1 MRSLTLAALGAS
13 MVVASATVAFA
24 DCAKDD
30 PTGSKVL
37 AARQQASSTCPCA
50 GTSHGAYVKCVVGV
64 AKTLSSG
71 ANPSLPK
78 SCKGAV
84 KKCAAHST
92 CGKPGTV
99 TCCPTSGKGMACKI
113 KKDAAHC
120 TKHGTVGTCT
130 SCCDA
135 CAAPG
140 SGPSCG
146 TITTT
151 TITSST
157 STTAA
162 ACSSTPT
169 GTVVKGSLTA
179 TVGRF
184 NYNMMLGLPGANSA
198 CNTNFAGTH
207 ACSIQELQAAPATDL
222 TCLKDTANM
231 TVTSFWAIDSTAP
244 GLQQCIDDAFMGS
257 NLNWEYGTAHTPS
270 RGVKVTLDTDGD
282 GHADIAAGA
291 RFKLQGTYQAGS
303 AAVWS
308 GASGKLIR
316 AWDGEPSDGLFG
328 HWVMPVPD
336 LSGDGLADV
345 IIAAPSAPVD
355 GLVR

>member
-1 MRSLTLAALGAS
+1 MKAFGNGYALCVYNVTDWRDLTRSAAWVDEALGRFVMRSLTLAALGAS
-13 MVVASATVAFA
+13 ILLGSATVAFA

-179 TVGRF
+179 TPGRF
-184 NYNMMLGLPGANSA
+184 NYNMMLGLAGANSA
-198 CNTNFAGTH
+198 CNTNFAG
-207 ACSIQELQAAPATDL
+207 IGDDL
-222 TCLKDTANM
+222 RQQGARLKDTAGM
-231 TVTSFWAIDSTAP
+231 PVTSFWAIAADAATNPS
-244 GLQQCIDDAFMGS
+244 LQQCEDDVTTG
-257 NLNWEYGTAHTPS
+257 LNWEYATAHTAS
-270 RGVKVTLDTDGD
+270 RGQKVSLDNAT
-282 GHADIAAGA
+282 GA
-291 RFKLQGTYQAGS
+291 LGTVQS
-303 AAVWS
+303 SVQCNIS
-308 GASGKLIR
+308 GNN
-316 AWDGEPSDGLFG
+316 
-328 HWVMPVPD
+328 WV
-336 LSGDGLADV
+336 GCCQ
-345 IIAAPSAPVD
+345 
-355 GLVR
+355 